1 MSEDQIQAFV
11 TAVKSDPSLQQRLK
25 GAAEPAVVVME
36 IAKQAGF
43 GFSKADLE
51 ARAQQTPEL
60 RDAELEAVAGGYLAA
75 GWRAAVISRLEFGT
89 CTDSLKCK

>member
-11 TAVKSDPSLQQRLK
+11 TAVNSDPSLQQRLK
-25 GAAEPAVVVME
+25 GAAEPAVMVME

-43 GFSKADLE
+43 GFSQADNE
-51 ARAQQTPEL
+51 ARAQQMPEL
-60 RDAELEAVAGGYLAA
+60 RDAELEAVAGSYLAA
-75 GWRAAVISRLEFGT
+75 GWRAAAISRLEFGA